1 MKCRTCEK
9 ICPAGAISIFDEVFA
24 REMFAGATDAYEMK
38 PLAIKRGQE
47 HTIWHIQQS
56 LCKTDQVYER

>member
-1 MKCRTCEK
+1 
-9 ICPAGAISIFDEVFA
+9 
-24 REMFAGATDAYEMK
+24 MFAGATDAYEMK